1 MDSRATQ
8 DKKLNRSAAKETA
21 KESGKKPSVTGGES
35 KQKKGQDPKTEQALD
50 KDRDYKKVG
59 LVPGAQYQFVDSKK
73 SVSRVRVQS
82 NSATFCDTADRPYV
96 TLSYSALAEVLSTLG
111 DVFYLQNAPKTFP
124 TSSAFRNA
132 LVLHYYN
139 IFRPGNK
146 LAKNGVG
153 SGQFRY
159 EVSLQHLT
167 DSISNELHHVF
178 WKLGLKALE
187 GVAAQYADANPGM
200 ECWGTSM
207 QIVLKARGL
216 VPPTMTRTEFES
228 TYSSI
233 LKALPDDLQ
242 RTMFGSLKGL
252 GRAGVT
258 GAARTLRILASS
270 LAKREWASLT
280 GMDKVPHGTQIL
292 ETAGEIEAE
301 VKSGNVVF
309 VGVPGH
315 FKVAVGGASSS
326 FAYDDPLGFWGH
338 ILYDKPPP
346 KFGIALK

>member
-8 DKKLNRSAAKETA
+8 DKKLNRSASKETA
-21 KESGKKPSVTGGES
+21 KESAEKPNATGGKS
-35 KQKKGQDPKTEQALD
+35 KQQKSQDPRTEQALD
-50 KDRDYKKVG
+50 KDRDHKKIG

-82 NSATFCDTADRPYV
+82 NTATFCDPADKPYV
-96 TLSYSALAEVLSTLG
+96 TLSYGALAEVLITLG

-139 IFRPGNK
+139 VFRPGNK
-146 LAKNGVG
+146 LARNSVG

-167 DSISNELHHVF
+167 DSISNELKHVF

-187 GVAAQYADANPGM
+187 NLAAQYADANPGM

-233 LKALPDDLQ
+233 LKALPDDLRQ
-242 RTMFGSLKGL
+242 TMFGSLKGL
-252 GRAGVT
+252 ARAGVT
-258 GAARTLRILASS
+258 GAARTLRILADS

-280 GMDKVPHGTQIL
+280 GMDKMKHGTQIL
-292 ETAGEIEAE
+292 GTAGEIEAE
-301 VKSGNVVF
+301 VTSGNVVF

-315 FKVAVGGASSS
+315 FKVAVGGSSGG
-326 FAYDDPLGFWGH
+326 FIYDDPLDSWGH

-346 KFGIALK
+346 KFGIAMK